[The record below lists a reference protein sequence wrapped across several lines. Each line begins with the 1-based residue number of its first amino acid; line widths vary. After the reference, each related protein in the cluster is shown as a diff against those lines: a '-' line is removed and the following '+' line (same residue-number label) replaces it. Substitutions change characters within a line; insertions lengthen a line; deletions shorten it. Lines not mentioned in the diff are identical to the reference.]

1 MVLMT
6 SLAMA
11 LAAPEAITLGEA
23 LTLPPAEAGDRI
35 IGERPHGQIIAI
47 KPLPRRGMDPPG
59 MLQVR
64 LVGLGSEVSDGCVR
78 QLWITTFTHGPDQP
92 LRALA
97 SLKSP
102 AVLRRTS
109 IIICRDETRSA
120 LCTTDSRLRSELATL
135 TPWMITNQNG
145 PVELWLGVPGQ
156 VITIVTLSKA
166 SGKIASV
173 RRAIPAP
180 F

>member
-64 LVGLGSEVSDGCVR
+64 LVELGSEVSDGCVR
-78 QLWITTFTHGPDQP
+78 QLWITTLPMA
-92 LRALA
+92 RI
-97 SLKSP
+97 SP
-102 AVLRRTS
+102 AKLRRRARYILS
-109 IIICRDETRSA
+109 
-120 LCTTDSRLRSELATL
+120 SRLH
-135 TPWMITNQNG
+135 
-145 PVELWLGVPGQ
+145 
-156 VITIVTLSKA
+156 
-166 SGKIASV
+166 
-173 RRAIPAP
+173 
-180 F
+180 